1 MVLIHFHRNNQ
12 LKRKRSISTFLWT
25 SSTYE
30 KQIIIN
36 KNKTF
41 LRHLVFLLFTNLT
54 FNRAY
59 FLIMDNWIFCWIK
72 KAEKKRRRERN
83 EIQYLWFYYFCD
95 DFALMTFVLLF
106 LIHHGLGALTAVAR
120 HVASFFK
127 KSVGGEGQTQPK
139 NKKSWR
145 AKKK

>member
-72 KAEKKRRRERN
+72 KEEKKRRRERN

-95 DFALMTFVLLF
+95 DFALMTSVLLF
-106 LIHHGLGALTAVAR
+106 LIHRGLGALTAVAR